1 MNLKLPAI
9 FAKNQHLANLASY
22 FVLAAMMVC
31 IAITYTQLL
40 RWVMRGLGE
49 YQWNYLPFLALVIAL
64 EAIFT
69 RPIARGLEG
78 REKLVYHLAEWITFA
93 IVIKLIYYGFHGF
106 DQLLRDLPGWQENFL
121 SFLNGEFLIA
131 YFLVAVIWFLSRTSA
146 NNIEELNSEPE
157 DVSWEIGKLQNN
169 RVAIRRELVDR
180 LLWVGVALVAVE
192 SILRGSVAALLGM
205 EVAQGS
211 VINIMVYFCLTLVLF
226 SQTQYALL
234 HGRWYWHQTPIAAV
248 FSQRWI
254 RYSLIFFGLLALV
267 AFLLPTGYSLGL
279 LETLNYL
286 ISTLL
291 ATIWFIMQLILLPLV
306 WLLSLGGCAR
316 QPQEQ
321 PPDVA
326 PTPSIPQIP
335 PNAPPLPWLE
345 LLQSILFWGIF
356 IAVIT
361 YAIVQFIR
369 QNPQIFALLKNIRLF
384 NWLGNLWQGL
394 AGWLSGAG
402 AQVASALQGARQRL
416 FPQRNQNPL
425 RQLRNWANFRQL
437 SPRQQIVF
445 YYLRLLERGGEH
457 GLKRQSF
464 QTPYQYA
471 GTLQSN
477 LPEVE
482 EDISGMTETFL
493 EARYSQHEIDT
504 QKTSLVQRFWRNI
517 TRSLRRLHK

>member
-1 MNLKLPAI
+1 MNLKLPTI

-22 FVLAAMMVC
+22 FVLAGMMVC

-40 RWVMRGLGE
+40 RWVTRGVGDYHLE
-49 YQWNYLPFLALVIAL
+49 YLPVLALVIAL

-69 RPIARGLEG
+69 RPISRGLEG
-78 REKLVYHLAEWITFA
+78 REKAVYHLAEWVTFA
-93 IVIKLIYYGFHGF
+93 VVIKLIYYAFRGF
-106 DQLLRDLPGWQENFL
+106 DQLLLDLPRWQADFLNFL
-121 SFLNGEFLIA
+121 DPPFFLA
-131 YFLVAVIWFLSRTSA
+131 YFLIVAIWTLSRSSA
-146 NNIEELNSEPE
+146 NSIEELNSEPE
-157 DVSWEIGKLQNN
+157 DVRWEIGKLQNN

-180 LLWVGVALVAVE
+180 LLWIGVALVAVE
-192 SILRGSVAALLGM
+192 SILRVNVAALLGM

-211 VINIMVYFCLTLVLF
+211 VVNIMVYFCLTLVLF

-234 HGRWYWHQTPIAAV
+234 HGRWHWHRTPISAI
-248 FSQRWI
+248 FSQHWL
-254 RYSLIFFGLLALV
+254 RYSLIFFALLALV

-279 LETLNYL
+279 LETLNYV

-291 ATIWFIMQLILLPLV
+291 ATIWFVMQLILLPLV

-316 QPQEQ
+316 QPQL
-321 PPDVA
+321 PLPA
-326 PTPSIPQIP
+326 TTPAPSIPQIP
-335 PNAPPLPWLE
+335 SSGPPLPWLQ
-345 LLQSILFWGIF
+345 LLQSIVFWGIF
-356 IAVIT
+356 IAVVV

-369 QNPQIFALLKNIRLF
+369 QNPQIFALLKSIRLL
-384 NWLGNLWQGL
+384 NWLGNLWQGF
-394 AGWLSGAG
+394 AGWLSGAR
-402 AQVASALQGARQRL
+402 AQVVSALQDARQRL
-416 FPQRNQNPL
+416 FPKTNQNPL
-425 RQLRNWANFRQL
+425 RQLRNWVNFRQL

-482 EDISGMTETFL
+482 EDITGMTETFL

-517 TRSLRRLHK
+517 TRSLSHLHK